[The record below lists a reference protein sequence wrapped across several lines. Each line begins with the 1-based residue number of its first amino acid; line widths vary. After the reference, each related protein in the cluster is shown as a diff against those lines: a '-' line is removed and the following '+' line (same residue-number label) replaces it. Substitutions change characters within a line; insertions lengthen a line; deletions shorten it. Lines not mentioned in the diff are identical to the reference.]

1 MGEIL
6 EQFKIVFNLDNKPL
20 EQGLKQS
27 ESMLKTFG
35 KTFGGIAATYLSYQT
50 IKGVIQG
57 FADFNIKLAENSQR
71 LGISAQEIQA
81 LGGALQKY
89 GGNVDSA
96 ADSLKSLQSH
106 LEAAKQGGG
115 ALVDVAYKYGI
126 SVNAYASS
134 GNALKSIVRQMDKLN
149 ISQKQAVASA
159 LGFDDSLTK
168 ALLDGSKNLDKL
180 IQKQREYGVVSEE
193 DIKKSK
199 AFNEAWLDLQDTFK
213 ALIRDIGAL
222 LLPVMTKIVQ
232 LATGFVKI
240 IKEHKPMIVGIFT
253 AIAVAMTPILVGFA
267 KIAAASVAAFAPIY
281 LVVGVI
287 TAIAL
292 VLEDI
297 YYYFKGYDSV
307 TGDLVKKFPMLAKFL
322 EPIKPI
328 VMGIFGA
335 FEGILEF
342 IGDPSWITFQGIFT
356 PLLEAVQTLWNML
369 AEGVGGALEMLLQ
382 KFPILAQVLEPI
394 KEAVQFVW
402 DIFTK
407 LLSLMPNLTK
417 LAKNF
422 VDSVAGFVDKIFG
435 TDLSKKSEKAAES
448 GNSSNSNANTM
459 QSLEIPSAPSLPN
472 ANTYYNA
479 NSQSNSNVNVNQT
492 FNNTINSSDP
502 SAFVQG
508 AQREAIKSVND
519 IRMQIGGV

>member
-222 LLPVMTKIVQ
+222 LLPIITKVVNMATTFVRIV
-232 LATGFVKI
+232 KD
-240 IKEHKPMIVGIFT
+240 HKPMILGIFA
-253 AIAVAMTPILVGFA
+253 AIAVAMTPILVGFT
-267 KIAAASVAAFAPIY
+267 KMAAASVAAFAPLY
-281 LVVGVI
+281 AVI
-287 TAIAL
+287 AVIVSIAL

-342 IGDPSWITFQGIFT
+342 ISNPSWQTFQEIFVPVLDLVNQIWDTLASGISS
-356 PLLEAVQTLWNML
+356 AVDS
-369 AEGVGGALEMLLQ
+369 LLQ
-382 KFPILAQVLEPI
+382 KFPILAAVLEPL

-402 DIFTK
+402 DIFSK
-407 LLSLMPNLTK
+407 IFDLMPNLTK